1 MVKQSIYMARWI
13 VHLAIVAV
21 MVAMAV
27 GELKRNAPRKETVVI
42 VQDGY
47 ELTDGKRVWLRLNPT
62 DVAATDAGDAHSW
75 LGTYRDSMAAATDY
89 VRKCLAEADYFLQVH
104 AVQDEGYGQVVSQ
117 RDDFRRQ
124 LASRERQLA
133 LLDSLCQDN
142 GRLFLKPVRRT

>member
-13 VHLAIVAV
+13 IHLAIVAV

-75 LGTYRDSMAAATDY
+75 L
-89 VRKCLAEADYFLQVH
+89 
-104 AVQDEGYGQVVSQ
+104 
-117 RDDFRRQ
+117 
-124 LASRERQLA
+124 
-133 LLDSLCQDN
+133 LLL
-142 GRLFLKPVRRT
+142 